1 MQEVNRDKALV
12 VFSGG
17 QDSTTCLYWA
27 MRHFKE
33 VWALTF
39 VYGQKHV
46 AEGYNTFAGECVS
59 EPLRNAF
66 LSILNDEHAIQAD
79 VFSVMQSKGW
89 YPVECAE
96 PQKIQQARQK
106 FSQQP

>member
-1 MQEVNRDKALV
+1 MTDPNTCAQILGEKEILQDALM
-12 VFSGG
+12 S
-17 QDSTTCLYWA
+17 
-27 MRHFKE
+27 
-33 VWALTF
+33 
-39 VYGQKHV
+39 QKHV

-59 EPLRNAF
+59 EPLRSAF

-79 VFSVMQSKGW
+79 VFSVLQSKGW